1 MYEVSSF
8 FTSSSIL
15 VIVYLF
21 DRHDPNGCEVPSVV
35 SDSLRPYG
43 PEPVMFL
50 CPWDSP
56 GKYTGVDCQA
66 LLQKSILTQGS
77 NLHLLYLLHRQA
89 GSLLPVPP
97 GKPYSPVDGQF
108 GCFYFLAIINEA
120 ILRLHIISHLLNK
133 YFHCTLYMCV
143 CVKSLQSCL
152 TLWDPVDCSL
162 PGSSVLGILQASIL
176 E

>member
-1 MYEVSSF
+1 MFCVWLFSLSTMFFRFINVTMSFRCTSF
-8 FTSSSIL
+8 FFYGWIICYYVIYHIL
-15 VIVYLF
+15 FIHSPV
-21 DRHDPNGCEVPSVV
+21 RGCEVPSVV

-97 GKPYSPVDGQF
+97 GKPYSPVDGHF
-108 GCFYFLAIINEA
+108 GCFYFLAIINKA
-120 ILRLHIISHLLNK
+120 ILNTHVQVFAWE
-133 YFHCTLYMCV
+133 YCFT
-143 CVKSLQSCL
+143 SL
-152 TLWDPVDCSL
+152 
-162 PGSSVLGILQASIL
+162 G
-176 E
+176 